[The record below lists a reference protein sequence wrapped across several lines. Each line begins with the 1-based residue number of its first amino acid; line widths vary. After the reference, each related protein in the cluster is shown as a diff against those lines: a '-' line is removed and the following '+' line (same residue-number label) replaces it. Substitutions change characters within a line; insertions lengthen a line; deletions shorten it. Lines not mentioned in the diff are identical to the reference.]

1 MATVESLSASSELRI
16 VVVGSVSGDISCAV
30 VLASEETEVGSFAP
44 NSKTAEAMSAILGKQ
59 TVLSGSLTRSAG
71 RDGNNR
77 QLQMI
82 ERPLMTVDELKS
94 MPKGHF
100 VVMKTGCHP
109 MQTVLKLFFKW
120 GIVFEKEPYS
130 IPEKSERK
138 VCYSDV
144 AEVEK
149 AIVVK
154 YGITVQEP
162 PPPQQMKVPM
172 SGKVKTKKQSFVVVD
187 DDIE

>member
-1 MATVESLSASSELRI
+1 MR
-16 VVVGSVSGDISCAV
+16 
-30 VLASEETEVGSFAP
+30 
-44 NSKTAEAMSAILGKQ
+44 K
-59 TVLSGSLTRSAG
+59 
-71 RDGNNR
+71 
-77 QLQMI
+77 
-82 ERPLMTVDELKS
+82 
-94 MPKGHF
+94 
-100 VVMKTGCHP
+100 
-109 MQTVLKLFFKW
+109 
-120 GIVFEKEPYS
+120 PYS

-149 AIVVK
+149 AIVMK

>member
-1 MATVESLSASSELRI
+1 M
-16 VVVGSVSGDISCAV
+16 
-30 VLASEETEVGSFAP
+30 
-44 NSKTAEAMSAILGKQ
+44 
-59 TVLSGSLTRSAG
+59 
-71 RDGNNR
+71 
-77 QLQMI
+77 
-82 ERPLMTVDELKS
+82 
-94 MPKGHF
+94 
-100 VVMKTGCHP
+100 
-109 MQTVLKLFFKW
+109 
-120 GIVFEKEPYS
+120 
-130 IPEKSERK
+130 
-138 VCYSDV
+138 CYSDV